1 MANWSELPYEL
12 LVLIAKRVTVME
24 DFIRFGVVCK
34 SWRSAGTKENFDVLA
49 PQVPLLMLAA
59 NADDDYRKF
68 YSLSKEKISRTVF
81 LPEARGRLCF
91 PTQGWLFTVNYTT
104 GTEEMTL
111 LHPFSRAQIQ
121 LPPCTGLRDQGS
133 KRLYVTINHVV
144 LSASPS
150 VTSDYVLIICYGRP
164 TYRFAFWRP
173 GDLCWTK
180 IPIVE
185 ETYAFYHMI
194 QYFNG
199 QLYVNNGRCLVS
211 AIDIPEP
218 SNPQPIVKQRE
229 VVQMMGLSTHANQL
243 FVFLIEVA
251 GELLFVQQLVITK
264 DVANVWKT
272 YKFRLFKIDAIK
284 GEAKEIK
291 SLGDKAI
298 FVGCNASIAID
309 SSKLVGVKPNH
320 IYFTYDWTCVFSEGD
335 DSREIGAY
343 NVEDETIQPLNQ
355 GISGVNIVSPAIWVT
370 PSF

>member
-1 MANWSELPYEL
+1 MANWSEFPLEL
-12 LVLIAKRVTVME
+12 LEMIAKRVTVME

-34 SWRSAGTKENFDVLA
+34 SWGSAATKENFDVLV

-59 NADDDYRKF
+59 KGDDDYREF
-68 YSLSKEKISRTVF
+68 YSLSKRKISRRIF
-81 LPEARGRLCF
+81 LPEARGKLCL
-91 PTQGWLFTVNYTT
+91 PTQGWLFTVNYRAFT
-104 GTEEMTL
+104 GEMTL
-111 LHPFSRAQIQ
+111 LHPFSRVQIQ
-121 LPPCTGLRDQGS
+121 LPPPTGLTDQES
-133 KRLYVTINHVV
+133 KRPYVTINHVV

-164 TYRFAFWRP
+164 TYRLALWRP

-180 IPIVE
+180 IPILE
-185 ETYAFYHMI
+185 ETYAYYHMI

-199 QLYVNNGRCLVS
+199 QLYFNKRWLVS

-229 VVQMMGLSTHANQL
+229 VVQMVGLSNHTNQSAH
-243 FVFLIEVA
+243 FLIEVS
-251 GELLFVQQLVITK
+251 GELLFVQQLMIVK
-264 DVANVWKT
+264 DVANVSKT

-284 GEAKEIK
+284 GEAEEIR

-298 FVGCNASIAID
+298 YVGCNASIAID
-309 SSKLVGVKPNH
+309 CSKFVGVKPNH
-320 IYFTYDWTCVFSEGD
+320 IYFTYDWTRVYTEGD

-343 NVEDETIQPLNQ
+343 NVEDETIEPFNQ
-355 GISGVNIVSPAIWVT
+355 GISGFNNVSPAIWVT